1 MSYFYH
7 IVKKFIRNN
16 YSLLSQIYAF
26 FTIALTTIF
35 IIITLWNIFYIIQLQ
50 NPLPNI
56 IKLLSTLVVP
66 FLINRTFLIISREKI
81 LELSIKLKQNT
92 NEKDR
97 NLLIQ
102 EIQHSLEKSIEFT
115 KWTCGI
121 LTTLIV
127 LGSTVFLNN
136 YSKILDMGNSLLTK
150 EEKLTIIKNYNPE
163 HLQNQIIQIILTII
177 SIILITYALIQS
189 STYNKRFILKILNNC
204 NYSNIKNSN
213 QYKKLSKLD
222 FCKELLFLNK
232 N

>member
-7 IVKKFIRNN
+7 IVKKFIRND

-150 EEKLTIIKNYNPE
+150 EEKLNIIKNYNPE

>member
-7 IVKKFIRNN
+7 IVKKFIRND

-136 YSKILDMGNSLLTK
+136 DSKILDMGNSLLTK
-150 EEKLTIIKNYNPE
+150 EEKLNIIKNYNPE